1 MNINAASTSVDE
13 IQSLQIMDIASD
25 DESTTEMPLP
35 QSVGTNRESNS
46 RKRPQVS
53 KGTEESQKRRHTN
66 AKGISKVQ
74 REETVKQLFD
84 LLDVLPVPETVPD
97 LLSRTADRLENDLF
111 ERVTKERPVNAL
123 GRSSTLLITGK
134 VPDLRGKYQKEK
146 ETVIQKVKTYVEIA
160 KREDAD
166 IEDVQQGEIWDVIR
180 GILDAAEIRE

>member
-25 DESTTEMPLP
+25 DERTTEMHLP
-35 QSVGTNRESNS
+35 QPVGTNRESNS

-53 KGTEESQKRRHTN
+53 KGTEEPQKRRHTN
-66 AKGISKVQ
+66 TKGISKVQ
-74 REETVKQLFD
+74 REETIKQLLD
-84 LLDVLPVPETVPD
+84 LLNVLPVPETVPD
-97 LLSRTADRLENDLF
+97 LLSRTADRLEHDFF
-111 ERVTKERPVNAL
+111 EKVTKERPVNAL

-134 VPDLRGKYQKEK
+134 APDLRGKYQKEK
-146 ETVIQKVKTYVEIA
+146 ETVLQKVKTYVEIA

-180 GILDAAEIRE
+180 GILDAAESCE